1 MIRWLTRRC
10 KRRAAWQRPRRINA
24 QGTRLAP
31 DRQRRWVDQVTGLDQ
46 NQVRAGILKLL
57 ELLGD
62 AAAQERY
69 EREVPIGN
77 VPAELVC
84 MWFDDSYLPESPAF
98 RSAFTAAELRLLAEF
113 NRFYDSRASSLPSS
127 GGVRGLHRSNA
138 WAEIMVEAAAVRA
151 RIR

>member
-1 MIRWLTRRC
+1 M
-10 KRRAAWQRPRRINA
+10 
-24 QGTRLAP
+24 
-31 DRQRRWVDQVTGLDQ
+31 DQVTSPDP
-46 NQVRAGILKLL
+46 NHIRAGILKLL

-69 EREVPIGN
+69 EHDVPIAN

-98 RSAFTAAELRLLAEF
+98 RSAFTAAELQMLAEF
-113 NRFYDSRASSLPSS
+113 NRFYDSRASSLPSC
-127 GGVRGLHRSNA
+127 GGVRGLHRSDA

-151 RIR
+151 RIG